1 MIQEINQQAHSISK
15 ERRRSEERANI
26 RREKVIVDL
35 LACGLLWPLLDYP
48 KYTRLLRNGWPF
60 VSSGGRPA
68 HILLSR
74 EAVNIHAPAS
84 TGVLNRNTAC
94 VYVSVCIVIM

>member
-1 MIQEINQQAHSISK
+1 M
-15 ERRRSEERANI
+15 R

-48 KYTRLLRNGWPF
+48 KYTGLLKNGRSVGRPF
-60 VSSGGRPA
+60 VSSGGRSA

-84 TGVLNRNTAC
+84 TGVLNRNA
-94 VYVSVCIVIM
+94 VYVCVFESVL